1 MFEIIK
7 NAISE
12 KRYDLS
18 GILKKID
25 TVWVQGGISDEE
37 KTELVGMA
45 QDNADISNSIDIT
58 AKLEELDR
66 RVRALEGGGSE
77 PTEEYPEYVP
87 GKWYYRDDKITFNGV
102 RYVCTAPDGQVC
114 TWSPAEYPAYWEEI
128 SDDA

>member
-7 NAISE
+7 NVISE
-12 KRYDLS
+12 KQFELS
-18 GILKKID
+18 DILKKIN

-45 QDNADISNSIDIT
+45 RSNADTGGSIDIT

-77 PTEEYPEYVP
+77 PSEEYPDYTA
-87 GKWYYRDDKITFNGV
+87 GKWYYGGGKVSFEGKN
-102 RYVCTAPDGQVC
+102 YVCTAPEGQVC
-114 TWSPAEYPAYWEEI
+114 TWSPTEYPAYWEEI

>member
-7 NAISE
+7 NVISE

-45 QDNADISNSIDIT
+45 QDNADISKSIDIT
-58 AKLEELDR
+58 AKLEELDW
-66 RVRALEGGGSE
+66 RVSALENGSYE
-77 PTEEYPEYVP
+77 PSEEYPEYVI
-87 GKWYYRDDKITFNGV
+87 GKWYYNGDKITCAGDK
-102 RYVCTAPDGQVC
+102 YICIAPEGQVC
-114 TWSPAEYPAYWEEI
+114 TWSPFEYPAYWEKQK
-128 SDDA
+128 